1 MRYWYREKTYIYLAF
16 PYDEVILR
24 DVKSRRFLYNP
35 QTKEWYRD
43 ISEGVMDVD
52 TIIRKYNFVQGKPQ
66 PPEKKL
72 VLEEIEE
79 IISRDELKEM
89 VDNLN
94 LSITPRPYQMD
105 CIYYMLNHPGCING
119 SSPGTGKT
127 LVAITITEL
136 LEAFPCL
143 IVCPSSVKY
152 NWMYEWKKITG
163 KDRKIQVLE
172 GKSEWEEGNDVYII
186 NYDILSKKDEEK
198 QAIIRFPQLTS
209 TPWGIIFADEA
220 HMCKNRDSI
229 RSKMLKKIVGKN
241 NLIYLLTGTAI
252 MNRPFELINLL
263 ELVRWFK
270 QLFNWMDF
278 VYRYCNAKKRII
290 HGKAYGWDTT
300 CARNTLELNKIISHY
315 CYIRKEKREVLT
327 ELPPLIENIIPL
339 PISNSRTYEKAERDF
354 IDYLRREDEE
364 KMWRALNAEY
374 LVKLNVLKELSLKGK
389 MKKIEEWLSDWK
401 EIKDEKLLIFGV
413 RREPLK
419 ELSIKYNGLLIQGG
433 ITADKKYQI
442 VQQFKNTDTQFL
454 FANIDSVGVG
464 VDGLQDVCSNI
475 AYIELPDKFTSLD
488 QANSRLERMGQKDS
502 INVYYLLSPETID
515 MQISKMIERKKKIT
529 DAVNRG
535 VVDEERIDIDEELI
549 QYLRNKKI

>member
-1 MRYWYREKTYIYLAF
+1 MPCPPLYI
-16 PYDEVILR
+16 
-24 DVKSRRFLYNP
+24 
-35 QTKEWYRD
+35 
-43 ISEGVMDVD
+43 
-52 TIIRKYNFVQGKPQ
+52 
-66 PPEKKL
+66 
-72 VLEEIEE
+72 EEIEE
-79 IISRDELKEM
+79 IISKDELKEM

-94 LSITPRPYQMD
+94 LSVTPRPYQMD
-105 CIYYMLNHPGCING
+105 CIHYMLNHPGCING

-127 LVAITITEL
+127 LIAITITEL

-163 KDRKIQVLE
+163 KNRKVQVLE
-172 GKSEWEEGNDVYII
+172 GKSEWEEGSDIYII

-198 QAIIRFPQLTS
+198 QAVIRFPQLIS

-263 ELVRWFK
+263 ELIRWFK

-290 HGKAYGWDTT
+290 HGKVYGWDTT

-327 ELPPLIENIIPL
+327 ELPPLVENIIPL

-354 IDYLRREDEE
+354 IDYLKREDEE

-389 MKKIEEWLSDWK
+389 MKKIEEWLSDWR

-488 QANSRLERMGQKDS
+488 QANSRLERMGQRNS
-502 INVYYLLSPETID
+502 INIYYLLSPETID

-535 VVDEERIDIDEELI
+535 MVDEERVDIDEELI